1 MGMLIEGRWQSQDP
15 PKDSR
20 ADGHFIRRQ
29 SRFRN
34 WITAD
39 GSPGPSGDGGFL
51 PEAGRYHLYV
61 SYACPWAHRTLL
73 YRSLLG
79 LQDAVGVS
87 VVHPVNIVEGWEFS
101 GFPGATPDAINGATY
116 LHEVYTQAEPGYS
129 GRVSVPVLWD
139 RKKNTIVN
147 NESSEIIRMI
157 GANAVALGGVE
168 NAYFRDELADEI
180 ERVNETVYAVNNGV
194 YRCGFA
200 KSQEAYDVAAANL
213 FDALDALERRLDGS
227 DYLLG
232 DAVTE
237 PDWRLLP
244 SALRFDPVY
253 VVHFKC
259 SRRLYAEYPNLRRHM
274 MRLVEHPGVKETI
287 HLDHIRHH
295 YFRSH
300 LHINPHGIIP
310 VGPRLSLEGAEIA

>member
-1 MGMLIEGRWQSQDP
+1 MGMLVDGRWRSEDP
-15 PKDSR
+15 PRPKGG
-20 ADGHFIRRQ
+20 DGHFVRRQ
-29 SRFRN
+29 SHFRN
-34 WITAD
+34 WITPD
-39 GSPGPSGDGGFL
+39 GSPGPSGIGGFR
-51 PEAGRYHLYV
+51 PQAGRYHLYV

-79 LQDAVGVS
+79 LQDSIGVS

-101 GFPGATPDAINGATY
+101 GFPGATPDPVNGATY
-116 LHEVYTQAEPGYS
+116 LHEIYTRAEPSYS

-139 RKKNTIVN
+139 KRTGTIVN
-147 NESSEIIRMI
+147 NESSEIIRML
-157 GANAVALGGVE
+157 GANALALGGVE
-168 NAYFRDELADEI
+168 CPFFPADLADDI

-200 KSQEAYDVAAANL
+200 KSQEAYDVAVTRL
-213 FDALDALERRLDGS
+213 FAALDTLEALLDGS

-244 SALRFDPVY
+244 TALRFDPVY

-259 SRRLYAEYPNLRRHM
+259 SRRLYAEYPNLQSHM
-274 MRLVEHPGVKETI
+274 MRLVEHPGVMETI

-300 LHINPHGIIP
+300 LHINPLGIIP
-310 VGPRLSLEGAEIA
+310 DGPRHPWEEAATA